1 MSNWKTDHSEKI
13 FRFCYEEITPLD
25 YEDYHLPHYSLLY
38 KEELLYF
45 IKKNSEERVKRQLF
59 TSCLLSFL
67 C

>member
-38 KEELLYF
+38 KEELR
-45 IKKNSEERVKRQLF
+45 KKG
-59 TSCLLSFL
+59 
-67 C
+67 